1 MSSIYTF
8 QASNHINSLARRISI
23 VSIFAGYL
31 AFLVIISIR
40 LATTST
46 ASYEVFLI
54 IQQISLVVVV
64 SAIAYRVFSNNI
76 FKVQIVAIS
85 VFFAALAWAFFL
97 AQVNDAAS
105 LGAQNII
112 ADLIVVTLGILLI
125 PIKPGTSISA
135 GIALA
140 YVLYSLIILLIT
152 IATDGLF
159 IEVPPQFSF
168 EFGSEQFGE
177 KLDYGQGPSF
187 FFGLSSIVSTYLW
200 KLAKATYLKAISV
213 ILAILFLGLSI
224 LGGARG
230 ESLIAAGIMLL
241 IFFSAA
247 PKHTVAAILF
257 AALFVLLSSSDFSW
271 IEDLT
276 FVLRMLEVSKGDYG
290 MRDVLSAQVM
300 NLLARDPLCIILG
313 CGPGYFQNA
322 YGYEFGLY
330 PHNILLEGL
339 VIFGVPTMIVAILI
353 AANGARIHWK
363 QSCHNVDLFVIMFI
377 YHTAVAMKSGY
388 FFGSWFTL
396 IGFSY
401 FIAVNFER
409 NSGWVKVSHPN
420 GQTLR

>member
-1 MSSIYTF
+1 MVTS
-8 QASNHINSLARRISI
+8 
-23 VSIFAGYL
+23 FAGYL
-31 AFLVIISIR
+31 AFLIIISIR
-40 LATTST
+40 LPTTST
-46 ASYEVFLI
+46 VSYEIFLE
-54 IQQISLVVVV
+54 IQQISLVVAG
-64 SAIAYRVFSNNI
+64 SAIVYRVFTNSI
-76 FKVQIVAIS
+76 FKVQIVAIG
-85 VFFAALAWAFFL
+85 VYFAALAWAFFL
-97 AQVNDAAS
+97 AQVNDATN

-112 ADLIVVTLGILLI
+112 SDLTVVTLGLLLV
-125 PIKPGTSISA
+125 PIKSGTSISA
-135 GIALA
+135 RIALA
-140 YVLYSLIILLIT
+140 YVLYSLFILLIT

-159 IEVPPQFSF
+159 IGVPPRFSF

-200 KLAKATYLKAISV
+200 KLANATFLKTITV
-213 ILAILFLGLSI
+213 ILAILFLGLSV

-241 IFFSAA
+241 IFLSVA
-247 PKHTVAAILF
+247 PKCTVATILF
-257 AALFVLLSSSDFSW
+257 AAFFVLLSSSDFTW

-276 FVLRMLEVSKGDYG
+276 FVLRMVEVSKGDYG
-290 MRDVLSAQVM
+290 MRDVLSAQVI
-300 NLLARDPLCIILG
+300 NLLARDPWCMLLG

-339 VIFGVPTMIVAILI
+339 VIFGVPTMIIAILI

-363 QSCHNVDLFVIMFI
+363 QFGHNVDLFVLMFT

-409 NSGWVKVSHPN
+409 GLWAGKSEPSDRPNSALKNPN
-420 GQTLR
+420 R